1 MKHEALIAS
10 IRDRLQNLSRKNGEV
25 FDFTLARYGVERFLH
40 RLGKSPLAH
49 CFILK
54 GAMLFHVWNQKMHRP
69 TRDLDLL
76 GSGPDDLETAR
87 ESVLSVLRIE
97 CPEDGLVFDEASLV
111 VESIR
116 DDMSYGGA
124 RAKFRAKLGN
134 IRIPIQVDVGF
145 GDAVTPGP
153 EIRDFPVL
161 LPNMPGVSLK
171 TYPACTVI
179 AEKFE
184 ALVRLDAQNTR
195 MKDFFDLDHLLAN
208 NPPEPQLLSKA
219 IHATFRRRGTT
230 LPAEVPTGLSD
241 RFAEDKRVMWNAFL
255 RKNGL
260 ASGEM
265 ADVIGRIRNSLDW
278 IWKS

>member
-1 MKHEALIAS
+1 MKREALIAS

-40 RLGKSPLAH
+40 RLGKSSLADR
-49 CFILK
+49 FILK

-76 GSGPDDLETAR
+76 GSGPDDLESVR
-87 ESVLSVLRIE
+87 ESIHSILRIE
-97 CPEDGLVFDEASLV
+97 CPEDGLVLDEASLV

-145 GDAVTPGP
+145 GDAVTPEP
-153 EIRDFPVL
+153 EIREFPVL
-161 LPNMPGVSLK
+161 LPDMPGVSLK

-195 MKDFFDLDHLLAN
+195 MKDFFDLAHLLEN
-208 NPPEPQLLSKA
+208 DPPERERLFEA
-219 IHATFRRRGTT
+219 IHATFLRRGTV
-230 LPAEVPTGLSD
+230 LPDDVPTGLSD
-241 RFAEDKRVMWNAFL
+241 RFASDKLVMWNAFL

-260 ASGEM
+260 ASVEM
-265 ADVIGRIRNSLDW
+265 TEVIGAIRNSLEW
-278 IWKS
+278 IWKG